1 MLFALKPSFY
11 IHHLSSSI
19 SEIMKASGVKTPR
32 PGIGHLYRTPHTPQ
46 MRTPMG
52 IRTGNKVQVPI
63 RQISKEDIVRDPVE
77 VFCRVR
83 PREEEDVCLKVMDET
98 SVQLAPP
105 ASSKSY
111 NSGKE
116 TKCSFKCK
124 NPLNLLRLNLVIA

>member
-1 MLFALKPSFY
+1 MYLPKNLVFIY
-11 IHHLSSSI
+11 HLSSSI
-19 SEIMKASGVKTPR
+19 SEIMKASSVKTPR
-32 PGIGHLYRTPHTPQ
+32 PGIGHVYRTPHTPQ